1 MKMHKKTRAVLVLH
15 PHAVQDSAE
24 GQGDVAQYYFVPAP
38 RRLERYSSA
47 AESRRQDGLS
57 SAAEPLRQ
65 YRHSRALRDDSSSD
79 ISSQRPH
86 VLTPRYY
93 RPLRN
98 RRLPSKLCL
107 PVASRP
113 EPRRRHSKPLPLID
127 LSEDLDSFLSL
138 YDDEAKHRGQDQAR
152 VPYASL
158 QQFVPRHPARPRRR
172 GFSAPLTVPTGIPLP
187 RLPRKLARRSEIPLR
202 RGRPVFLQAADQ
214 EMEESAPGARG
225 REVSSSKAYRT
236 GALDNL
242 PTMNSDWYDL
252 KHLAEVSE
260 IEDSRQLA
268 PKTTSNS
275 SNHQTPVIPS
285 RLLKQSRLAAKKC
298 KPARNLLPKPRRSKL
313 TSSDSAWLSKLLNP
327 PRGRA
332 DQLGKAS
339 CKHKQDT
346 KLHEKTPSARSS
358 DSEILSNLLR
368 DLKRR
373 FQAYEIKETVRQQ
386 ETPASGLVSNRTESE
401 SGKSKSI
408 VTSNAASVI
417 PNSPA
422 VQEEPA
428 SRSSGYVQLDKR
440 QVIEADNSGSSTSLD
455 PRLTLDAPAC
465 KGFVM
470 LPKEPERIKTL
481 KQLQRD
487 HLMNIQREAKRLL
500 VLQKYVEEHVGTHS
514 TPDTS

>member
-313 TSSDSAWLSKLLNP
+313 
-327 PRGRA
+327 
-332 DQLGKAS
+332 
-339 CKHKQDT
+339 DT